1 MKQWLKKYYPL
12 LLILIVGAALRINL
26 LAVRGTF
33 WFDEIFSIHFSQ
45 LPWRDALH
53 YWTIETNPPLYTFLL
68 RFWLDIVSDKTEW
81 LVRLPSLLFNVATI
95 AAVYFLAKRIFSR
108 RVAVISSLMFALSGI
123 YIFIGSEA
131 RIYSLLAFLAVISN
145 LFFYLIFFEK
155 KSKPYLWAGYFLIN
169 FLLLYSHLT
178 AVMIPFCQLLALMVL
193 KPEKSFNKKWWLGHL
208 TLAGL
213 WLVWFIPSILAKIQK
228 DSLTAWYFNPDTRE
242 YANIL
247 TLFISSLLNSDPV
260 PFILTITG
268 LLFVIALAVAVI
280 EAKNNPGRLRLQLT
294 FLLLWGLLPIIFGS
308 SLGVFITKFYVA
320 FFPALFIILGY
331 LLAKLANT
339 RKKFI
344 ILSSIIFALLFPF
357 GFTIANTKVFS
368 WHRFT
373 NYIEQNET
381 SDSITIIIPF
391 NEVLAMEKYYHGK
404 RPLVGVYLKK
414 DNLTREERIVRYNW
428 NRQITDKEIYK
439 NWLLS
444 QIADADKVFYIQY
457 TADYD
462 WTHQIM
468 LGKGWEIARVI
479 KAEGLIGIN
488 LFEFHAPIGDF

>member
-12 LLILIVGAALRINL
+12 LLILIVGTALRINL

-33 WFDEIFSIHFSQ
+33 WFDEVFSIHYSL
-45 LPWRDALH
+45 LPWKEALK
-53 YWTIETNPPLYTFLL
+53 YWWLETNPPLYTFLL
-68 RFWLDIVSDKTEW
+68 RFWTDIVNDKTEW

-95 AAVYFLAKRIFSR
+95 AAVYFLAEKIFSR
-108 RVAVISSLMFALSGI
+108 RAAIISSLMFALSGI
-123 YIFIGSEA
+123 YIFISSEA
-131 RIYSLLAFLAVISN
+131 RTYSLLSFLSVISN
-145 LFFYLIFFEK
+145 LFFYIIFFEK
-155 KSKPYLWAGYFLIN
+155 KSKPYLWAGYFLTN

-178 AVMIPFCQLLALMVL
+178 AIMIPFCQILALIAL
-193 KPEKSFNKKWWLGHL
+193 KPEKTFNKKWWRGHL
-208 TLAGL
+208 IIIGL

-228 DSLTAWYFNPDTRE
+228 DSLTAWYFNLDARE

-247 TLFISSLLNSDPV
+247 TLIISSLLNSDPA
-260 PFILTITG
+260 PFILTIAG
-268 LLFVIALAVAVI
+268 LLFVIALVVAVI

-294 FLLLWGLLPIIFGS
+294 FLLLWGLAPVIFGS

-331 LLAKLANT
+331 VMVKLADT

-344 ILSSIIFALLFPF
+344 ILLLIIFALLFPF

-368 WHRFT
+368 WYRFT
-373 NYIEQNET
+373 DYIEQQET
-381 SDSITIIIPF
+381 SDSITIVIPF

-428 NRQITDKEIYK
+428 NRQITDKKIYK

-444 QIADADKVFYIQY
+444 QIENADKVFYIQY

-468 LGKGWEIARVI
+468 LEKGWKIARVI

-488 LFEFHAPIGDF
+488 LFEFQAPIGNF